1 MDQNSVGFMHLKNK
15 FPRII
20 DAKIKEGVFVG
31 PHIGELINEVK
42 FADQLTEVEKIR
54 VEIIQKSL
62 FFFNYKAENY
72 RDMVAD
78 LVQSHKAMGCNMS
91 LKRHF

>member
-62 FFFNYKAENY
+62 FFFLIIRQKTIVIWWLILYNPTKLWG
-72 RDMVAD
+72 VIC
-78 LVQSHKAMGCNMS
+78 L
-91 LKRHF
+91 